1 MIQFL
6 VIVLIFF
13 IVVMYIMYRMGDS
26 LGRTLRKRDTLIIGL
41 RNQLSASRFKNNEYV
56 IHISKLQL
64 SQQINFKCCF
74 HQPGAISSIKGIEMQ
89 GVAVIDLEVFQ
100 GMLMNVGN
108 DDIAEAIQPLVDICK
123 IEALSNLY

>member
-1 MIQFL
+1 
-6 VIVLIFF
+6 
-13 IVVMYIMYRMGDS
+13 MGDS